1 MEKIFLALEKIFL
14 VYGKNLSRFRK
25 KLSRLIT
32 SKFLSTKK
40 KLVFYTV
47 HKIMSLSLCKVYN
60 FAIAKLPITFSYKS
74 FFPIL
79 KIQKSEKICLVL
91 EKIFLAEKICLV
103 LEKIFLVYGKN
114 LSRS

>member
-47 HKIMSLSLCKVYN
+47 YKIMPLSLCKVYN

-79 KIQKSEKICLVL
+79 KIQKSEKS
-91 EKIFLAEKICLV
+91 FS
-103 LEKIFLVYGKN
+103 F
-114 LSRS
+114 